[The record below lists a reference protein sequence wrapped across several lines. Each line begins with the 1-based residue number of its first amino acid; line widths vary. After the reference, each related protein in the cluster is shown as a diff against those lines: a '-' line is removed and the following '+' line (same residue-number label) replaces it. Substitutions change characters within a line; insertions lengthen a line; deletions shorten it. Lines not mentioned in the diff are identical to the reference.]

1 MAALTLY
8 LVRHPE
14 PEIAPGICYGRL
26 DIPARQVDVA
36 AARLRSELPAGLP
49 VWSSPLQRCRALA
62 EALHPAPLF
71 DARLQEMDFGRW
83 EGVPWD
89 EVSRAELDAWAADVE
104 NYAPPGGESPLMVRA
119 RVLEFLST
127 LTLPAAVLVT
137 HAGVIRL
144 LLAAQDGGELASWL
158 TRDLP
163 YASCTVIEWNQ

>member
-14 PEIAPGICYGRL
+14 PDIAPGICYGRL
-26 DIPARQVDVA
+26 DVPARQFDVA
-36 AARLRSELPAGLP
+36 AARLRTELPAGLP

-89 EVSRAELDAWAADVE
+89 LVSRAELDAWAGNVAG
-104 NYAPPGGESPLMVRA
+104 YAPPQGESALDVQG
-119 RVLEFLST
+119 RVLAFVSGLESSE
-127 LTLPAAVLVT
+127 AILVT
-137 HAGVIRL
+137 HAGVIRTL
-144 LLAAQDGGELASWL
+144 VAASQA
-158 TRDLP
+158 LP
-163 YASCTVIEWNQ
+163 PEEWCSLEFAYASLTKLEMAR